1 MEELLHKNQQS
12 EEEEKKKDES
22 LDKEQ
27 NIAFP
32 AIKWYSTHNCVLT
45 K

>member
-22 LDKEQ
+22 LDKEE
-27 NIAFP
+27 NIASP
-32 AIKWYSTHNCVLT
+32 DIK
-45 K
+45 

>member
-27 NIAFP
+27 NIASP
-32 AIKWYSTHNCVLT
+32 PIK
-45 K
+45 